1 MQKIGFFGGCF
12 NPPTNIHIGIA
23 NKLIKDKI
31 LDKVIFVPVNDF
43 YSKESLIEAE
53 HRYNM
58 LKLATSNY
66 KNLDVDNFEIIENKK
81 MYAIDAFETITEKY
95 KDSCELFFIMGSDN
109 YENMHNWKAYDK
121 IKKNY
126 KYIVIERNWETVN
139 STIVRNLLKQNN
151 EKAKEC
157 LDKSVYEYIKLNKLY
172 I

>member
-12 NPPTNIHIGIA
+12 NPPTNIHIDIA

-31 LDKVIFVPVNDF
+31 LDKVIFVPMNDF
-43 YSKESLIEAE
+43 YNKQSLIEAK

-58 LKLATSNY
+58 LKLATINY
-66 KNLDVDNFEIIENKK
+66 KNLDVDDFEIIENKK
-81 MYAIDAFETITEKY
+81 MYAIDAFEIITNKY
-95 KDSCELFFIMGSDN
+95 KDSCKLFFIMGSDN
-109 YENMHNWKAYDK
+109 YENMHNWKAYEK

-139 STIVRNLLKQNN
+139 STMVRNLLKQNDTEV
-151 EKAKEC
+151 EKYLNK
-157 LDKSVYEYIKLNKLY
+157 KVYEYIKLNKLY